1 MKVHVLHLPEH
12 EFTSATGLYIASAL
26 NRVLNGNYSYGEQLS
41 SSDLKNQKIYISLPV
56 RNDELAFDYMESY
69 IRELEQERIRELD
82 AYLRATGLNDYE
94 LTPEEKSCIKIME
107 NGGGNYKEFKIGE
120 LFRTYTGDV
129 DLQNKDLTE
138 TGEYFINSGVQNQ
151 GIKGRTIR
159 KARIFNE
166 NTLTVDFFGNCYYR
180 DFKYKLATHNHVF
193 SLSSDVLRNQ
203 EVSLYVATTFSYLRS
218 CHSFNEMLTQTI
230 LKNKCVV
237 LPVTVDGEINYQTME
252 LYVRAIEKLSI
263 RSIVDWKD
271 RIIETTKSLV
281 DKNI

>member
-107 NGGGNYKEFKIGE
+107 KWGGE
-120 LFRTYTGDV
+120 L
-129 DLQNKDLTE
+129 
-138 TGEYFINSGVQNQ
+138 
-151 GIKGRTIR
+151 
-159 KARIFNE
+159 
-166 NTLTVDFFGNCYYR
+166 
-180 DFKYKLATHNHVF
+180 
-193 SLSSDVLRNQ
+193 
-203 EVSLYVATTFSYLRS
+203 
-218 CHSFNEMLTQTI
+218 
-230 LKNKCVV
+230 
-237 LPVTVDGEINYQTME
+237 
-252 LYVRAIEKLSI
+252 
-263 RSIVDWKD
+263 
-271 RIIETTKSLV
+271 
-281 DKNI
+281 